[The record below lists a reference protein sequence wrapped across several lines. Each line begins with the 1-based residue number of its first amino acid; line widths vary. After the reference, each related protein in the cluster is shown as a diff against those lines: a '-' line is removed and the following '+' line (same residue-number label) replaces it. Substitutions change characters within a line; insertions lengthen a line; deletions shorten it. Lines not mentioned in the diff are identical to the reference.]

1 MKLKGLSDAKVVSFI
16 KNKFGFTVHFC
27 NGQ

>member
-16 KNKFGFTVHFC
+16 KNKFGFTIHFC
-27 NGQ
+27 KGS